1 MSFVPNPI
9 LLSIGGISIHYYG
22 LILVLAFIVS
32 GIYSRKVLLNKS
44 LLSKK
49 KIEDL
54 FFYLIIFGLLGARLF
69 HVFFFEW
76 EYYSMNIIDI
86 IKIWNGG
93 LAIQGAIISGLITL
107 YIFCKK
113 NKLNFFNISDN
124 IVPFLALGQF
134 IGRWGNYFNQELYG
148 KPTNSWYGIFIE
160 LENRVLGYE
169 HFNYFYPTFFY
180 ESILNL
186 ILFIILIN
194 ILKIKKLG
202 LATLSYLLGY
212 SIIRFGL
219 EYIRIDEAPLIFNIR
234 APQFLSLWIIVITL
248 GIIYYKYF
256 NDLPK
261 DKK

>member
-1 MSFVPNPI
+1 MSFIPDPV
-9 LLSIGGISIHYYG
+9 LFSIGDISIHYYG
-22 LILVLAFIVS
+22 LILVLAFIIS
-32 GIYSRKVLLNKS
+32 GIYSRKILLNKS

-76 EYYSMNIIDI
+76 RYYSNNIIDI

-93 LAIQGAIISGLITL
+93 LAIQGAIIAGLITL

-113 NKLNFFNISDN
+113 NKLSFFNISDN
-124 IVPFLALGQF
+124 IVPFIALGQF

-148 KPTNSWYGIFIE
+148 KPTEGWYGIFIE

-169 HFNYFYPTFFY
+169 GFDYFHPTFFY

-212 SIIRFGL
+212 SIIRFSL
-219 EYIRIDEAPLIFNIR
+219 EYIRIDEAPLIFNMR
-234 APQFLSLWIIVITL
+234 APQFLSLLVIVIIL
-248 GIIYYKYF
+248 FVIYYKY
-256 NDLPK
+256 LQK
-261 DKK
+261 VKK